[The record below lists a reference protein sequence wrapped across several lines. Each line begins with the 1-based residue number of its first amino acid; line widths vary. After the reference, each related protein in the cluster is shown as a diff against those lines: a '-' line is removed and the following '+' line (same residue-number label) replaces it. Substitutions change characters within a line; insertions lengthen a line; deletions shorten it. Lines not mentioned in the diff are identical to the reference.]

1 MIGIE
6 QLSLSAQVAV
16 VVAPVAVYF
25 FLLGLLNSQ
34 PRPQLVSG
42 RTDFILLNAAF
53 LPVFCVPVL
62 NYLAASA
69 WAMPAVLG
77 GLLAATTLMAPRRY
91 GSWVIYNI
99 SLPDALRAAERA
111 LQAMGEP
118 SQRRG
123 RALVLAHR
131 DIRLRLACLPLLR
144 NVSISVDGSDLKAFG
159 KAFEGLFGAELVAVP
174 AGTTPMAVTFL
185 LIGIAM
191 LVAPLG
197 LFADRVP
204 EMVRLITDL
213 VK

>member
-6 QLSLSAQVAV
+6 QLGLTVQVAV

-34 PRPQLVSG
+34 PRPQVVSG

-53 LPVFCVPVL
+53 FPVFCVPVMG
-62 NYLAASA
+62 YFAASTEA
-69 WAMPAVLG
+69 VLAVLG
-77 GLLAATTLMAPRRY
+77 GLLAAAVLVAPRRF

-111 LQAMGEP
+111 LKAMGEP
-118 SQRRG
+118 FDRRG
-123 RALVLAHR
+123 RTLVLPRRAV
-131 DIRLRLACLPLLR
+131 RLHLASVPLLR
-144 NVSISVDGSDLKAFG
+144 NVSISAD
-159 KAFEGLFGAELVAVP
+159 GAELKRFGKTFERLVGAELGAVP
-174 AGTTPMAVTFL
+174 AGASPMAVTFL
-185 LIGIAM
+185 LIGTAM

-197 LFADRVP
+197 LFADRMP